1 MTPLGDVNF
10 DGSVTLSDVTLILKA
25 ALNIVNF
32 TTEQLSI
39 ADINGDNTLTLTD
52 ASLALKLALGISF

>member
-1 MTPLGDVNF
+1 MLILT
-10 DGSVTLSDVTLILKA
+10 GSVTLSDVTLILKA